1 MVSGKAM
8 VKEESNEEIAEYS
21 RDQMLAMELDEL
33 LEYASELGLHL
44 TGSGTDK
51 DIIVDEILSYFDFKA
66 QRESGE
72 IPAQVDD
79 FKDINLGMDKAD
91 YDLYANPLR
100 VQDFVEYFAEYST
113 GITGTSKLFRDS
125 VALWLISTMASF
137 KWRVSDVGYS
147 TNLMFLNIWF
157 MLIGK
162 SRISHKS
169 TIIKPAKKLVEEITE
184 RKRIEN
190 EKKDIDYWVN
200 ARLEDQFTPE
210 ALVSALNDR
219 CWDRNTKFSK
229 WGMRTHAAWV
239 DSEFSKFFAKINASD
254 YMSGTSELLS
264 VLYDGETYTMRTQSR
279 GREEIIN
286 PYLTVLGASTEVLP
300 KMFTDFQLS
309 QGFLNRF
316 MYIFH
321 NKDVTPRQF
330 TDRMEERYKKIRE
343 WLDTLYSNN
352 KDCMLILFDIEAND
366 TKMTDELAAYEK
378 FVDDEIANKDLG
390 LIEAYFGNS
399 PNILRQLAGLFRLSR
414 LSLKEMQD
422 ISNGKKD
429 KHGRVNWKYIC
440 MQDYRRAK
448 KFMEQMLSNFREVI
462 SIVQEKTLD
471 QPVPTLNKHATIFFN
486 GIKKAYEDNNK
497 QPVELTH
504 INKKMK
510 SILRS
515 SDISRVIDFL
525 LSAGYISQKTTTP
538 TTGKP
543 RTSYEPLKDSFD
555 L

>member
-1 MVSGKAM
+1 MVSGNQMAK
-8 VKEESNEEIAEYS
+8 NEDNEITEYS
-21 RDQMLAMELDEL
+21 KDQMTAMDLDEL
-33 LEYASELGLHL
+33 LKYASDLGLHL
-44 TGSGTDK
+44 TIDDNTDK
-51 DIIVDEILSYFDFKA
+51 ALVIDEILSYFDFKA
-66 QRESGE
+66 QRDSGE
-72 IPAQVDD
+72 VPIPVDD
-79 FKDINLGMDKAD
+79 FKDIDVGLDKTD
-91 YDLYANPLR
+91 YDLYVNPLR
-100 VQDFVEYFAEYST
+100 VMDFVPYFAEYST
-113 GITGTSKLFRDS
+113 GITGTSKLFRES

-137 KWRVSDVGYS
+137 KWRISDVGYS
-147 TNLMFLNIWF
+147 TSFLYLNIWF

-169 TIIKPAKKLVEEITE
+169 TIIKPAKKLVGEITE

-219 CWDRNTKFSK
+219 CWERETKFSK
-229 WGMRTHAAWV
+229 WGKRTHAAWV
-239 DSEFSKFFAKINASD
+239 DSEFSKFFAKINTSD

-264 VLYDGETYTMRTQSR
+264 VLYDGETYTMRTQTR

-286 PYLTVLGASTEVLP
+286 PYLTILGASTEVLP

-330 TDRMEERYKKIRE
+330 IDRMEERYKKIRE
-343 WLDTLYSNN
+343 WLDTLYNVN

-366 TKMTDELAAYEK
+366 TVMTDELAAYEK
-378 FVDDEIANKDLG
+378 FVDEEIANKDLG
-390 LIEAYFGNS
+390 MVEAYFGNS

-414 LSLKEMQD
+414 LSLKELQD
-422 ISNGKKD
+422 INNGIKD

-448 KFMEQMLSNFREVI
+448 EFLDQMLENFRDVI

-471 QPVPTLNKHATIFFN
+471 VPVPTLNKHATILFN

-504 INKKMK
+504 INRKMK
-510 SILRS
+510 SILRTG
-515 SDISRVIDFL
+515 DVKQVIEFL
-525 LSAGYISQKTTTP
+525 LSAGYIGQTASTP
-538 TTGKP
+538 ATGKP
-543 RTSYEPLKDSFD
+543 QTFYTPFKDSFD